1 MVDKLSKPIDCFLVD
16 ALTVNVYD
24 SEHDMA
30 LAAAQIAQTYL
41 IKTIASQGHARI
53 VFATGKSQLIFLKNL
68 INLGGVNWQKI
79 TCFHLDEY
87 LGLTPDHPGSLR
99 HYLQEN
105 LGKLFSAQQFHYI
118 QGEALEPLQE
128 CDRYTQ
134 LLQVAPIDLVL
145 LGIGQNG
152 HIAFNDPSVA
162 NFQDPYTIKLVR
174 LDKENRQQQYQ
185 QGWFPT
191 LNDVPQYAF
200 TLTIPTICQA
210 RKIICLA
217 PDQRKADIVKTMLTG
232 TINPACP
239 VSILRRQPQ
248 ATLFLDI
255 HSASL
260 LDSYS

>member
-1 MVDKLSKPIDCFLVD
+1 MADQLSKPIDCFLTD
-16 ALTVNVYD
+16 ALTVNVYE
-24 SEHDMA
+24 SEQDMA

-41 IKTIASQGHARI
+41 IKTIASQGYARI

-99 HYLQEN
+99 YYLQAN
-105 LGKLFSAQQFHYI
+105 LGKLFSPQNFHYI
-118 QGEALEPLQE
+118 QGEALEPIQE
-128 CDRYTQ
+128 CDRYIQ
-134 LLQVAPIDLVL
+134 LLQAAPIDLVL

-162 NFQDPYTIKLVR
+162 NFQDPYTVKLVR
-174 LDKENRQQQYQ
+174 LDEENRQQQYQ
-185 QGWFPT
+185 QGWFKNI
-191 LNDVPQYAF
+191 NDVPQYAF

-217 PDQRKADIVKTMLTG
+217 PDQRKANIVKTMLTDV
-232 TINPACP
+232 IHPACP

-255 HSASL
+255 YSASL
-260 LDSYS
+260 LDCNY

>member
-1 MVDKLSKPIDCFLVD
+1 MADQLSKPIDCFLAD
-16 ALTVNVYD
+16 ALTVNVYE
-24 SEHDMA
+24 SEQDMA
-30 LAAAQIAQTYL
+30 LAAAQITQTYL
-41 IKTIASQGHARI
+41 IKTIASQGQARI

-99 HYLQEN
+99 YYLQEN
-105 LGKLFSAQQFHYI
+105 IGKLFSAQQFHYI

-134 LLQVAPIDLVL
+134 LLKSTPIDLVL

-162 NFQDPYTIKLVR
+162 NFQDPYTMKLVR

-185 QGWFPT
+185 QGWFPS
-191 LNDVPQYAF
+191 LHDVPQYAF

-210 RKIICLA
+210 KKIICLA
-217 PDQRKADIVKTMLTG
+217 PDVRKADIVKTMLTG
-232 TINPACP
+232 AINPACP
-239 VSILRRQPQ
+239 VSILRRQTQ

-260 LDSYS
+260 LDSYA